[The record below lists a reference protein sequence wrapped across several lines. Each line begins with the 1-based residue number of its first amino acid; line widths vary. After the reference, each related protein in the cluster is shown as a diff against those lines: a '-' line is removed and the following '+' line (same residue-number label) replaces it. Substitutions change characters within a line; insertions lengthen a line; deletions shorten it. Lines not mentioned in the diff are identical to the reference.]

1 MKLHGVLGILQ
12 QFPEEGASFLVKGN
26 KTKASAVV
34 NFIVP
39 IFSKNEKEK
48 EVEDILVY
56 NFHQLTKK
64 IERMYIIFH
73 KKMINKNV

>member
-1 MKLHGVLGILQ
+1 MQ
-12 QFPEEGASFLVKGN
+12 QFQEEGASFLVKGS

-34 NFIVP
+34 NCFVP
-39 IFSKNEKEK
+39 TFSKNEKEK
-48 EVEDILVY
+48 VEDILVY

>member
-1 MKLHGVLGILQ
+1 MLQ
-12 QFPEEGASFLVKGN
+12 QFPKEGASFLVKG
-26 KTKASAVV
+26 KETKASAVV
-34 NFIVP
+34 NFFVP

-56 NFHQLTKK
+56 NFHQLSKK

-73 KKMINKNV
+73 KMINNTV